1 MNGKSQNNNIIKLLI
16 LGSVITFLFI
26 LIPLVML
33 YSAESN
39 TFVLFIVLGGF
50 LLFGILVVII
60 KEFNRK
66 DNGYI
71 NDSIK
76 VDDSDIYFKKH
87 CDSISDV
94 NPDDFET
101 KPYSRNVKKNLRGD
115 NFFNDNEE
123 EKLFSLNTRDY
134 DFNNYKKL

>member
-1 MNGKSQNNNIIKLLI
+1 MNRKSQNNNITKLLV
-16 LGSVITFLFI
+16 LGSSITFLFI

-33 YSAESN
+33 YSSESN
-39 TFVLFIVLGGF
+39 TFILFIVLGGF

-60 KEFNRK
+60 REFNRK
-66 DNGYI
+66 DNGYL

-76 VDDSDIYFKKH
+76 LDDSDIYFKKH
-87 CDSISDV
+87 CDSISQV

-115 NFFNDNEE
+115 NFFNDDGE

-134 DFNNYKKL
+134 DFNNYRKL